1 MVQIGNVAYTDI
13 FGDGPIV
20 FAETLKDCGGCAMQ
34 LCRFIATHIN
44 VVNEQLARVEV
55 YYAGKNLPQG
65 RLALAIGSVFERVS
79 CRGGEL
85 TRAIIPNN
93 GKGLPRFEGEA
104 HVAQS
109 RFRTSRINVRK
120 IPSEWDEFFF
130 VESQRRDGRHT
141 YLASIFIPPEQDSY
155 STRVSFLGWRNG
167 STSIEAQ
174 KAPMRNTPCT
184 AIWRVIIK
192 VLIV

>member
-1 MVQIGNVAYTDI
+1 L
-13 FGDGPIV
+13 
-20 FAETLKDCGGCAMQ
+20 E
-34 LCRFIATHIN
+34 
-44 VVNEQLARVEV
+44 AR
-55 YYAGKNLPQG
+55 K
-65 RLALAIGSVFERVS
+65 
-79 CRGGEL
+79 L
-85 TRAIIPNN
+85 TRAIISNN
-93 GKGLPRFEGEA
+93 SKGLPRFKGEA

-109 RFRTSRINVRK
+109 RFRASRISVRK
-120 IPSEWDEFFF
+120 IPSSGMNFV